1 MEKHELTGSELDRII
16 IKFIYNENNAD
27 FEFLL
32 NELYDTEAI
41 LREVGFDIKIFNEEI
56 IIDDE
61 EIKSC
66 RTWVLDG
73 LSLNARPE
81 KSYFTLDKG
90 EMNDYLLETASE
102 KMKNIS
108 LISKYKIKDKKLR
121 WKFNSSFDT
130 GSDSF
135 EAKFNNNML
144 IFPVQQVNRI
154 KLAKNYES
162 SEYDAISDINSD
174 IIEEFLEQ
182 LEQAMEQKNKGIEE
196 EFNTDDE
203 DDDMMD
209 NPHEDNILNYPEEA
223 LEKII
228 GVKYEYFNCLRR
240 DGEEVQD
247 IKNIFEEILN
257 NTTEIVEKESNEETV
272 EKSVNSDYDE
282 HQLKNSFIFLG
293 IPTKVSMIKSM
304 VNFHFPFLKEEIDN
318 IPASYDDKDV
328 RDFFDIELLN
338 KVVTDEKYTQHL
350 YKNSE
355 DSKDISDTDMLM
367 YDYLLAYIGMVIENV
382 KKLENDK

>member
-154 KLAKNYES
+154 KLDDSKNHNI
-162 SEYDAISDINSD
+162 ISDINSD
-174 IIEEFLEQ
+174 IIDEFLEQ
-182 LEQAMEQKNKGIEE
+182 YEEIMGKKNVAFEE
-196 EFNTDDE
+196 EFNIDDE